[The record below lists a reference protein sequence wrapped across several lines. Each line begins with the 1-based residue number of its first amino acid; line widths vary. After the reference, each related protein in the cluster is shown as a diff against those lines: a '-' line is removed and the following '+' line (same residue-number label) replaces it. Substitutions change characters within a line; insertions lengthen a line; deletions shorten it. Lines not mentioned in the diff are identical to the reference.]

1 MPSHICGN
9 AATHAICGNAAW
21 KRRRC
26 RKTRRNTRAAMPR
39 VESAA
44 VPQRSARRNRLFICL
59 NKLVCFPVMFQ
70 SVLKHILKLFSPEFL
85 WSPKSVSWVPALEHA
100 KNKLFSPYFLWSHEC
115 ESWVPALEHAKNR
128 NCLNKKWM
136 HEKRFG
142 DSKNTR
148 RKHEFGNTQSTKLNI
163 KLKHRKVK
171 FQQTKTQSQ
180 IST

>member
-1 MPSHICGN
+1 MPRH
-9 AATHAICGNAAW
+9 TLY
-21 KRRRC
+21 
-26 RKTRRNTRAAMPR
+26 AAMPHGRGGDAARQAETLWRQCR
-39 VESAA
+39 VW
-44 VPQRSARRNRLFICL
+44 NRLFVCL

-70 SVLKHILKLFSPEFL
+70 SVSKHILSWFSPEFL
-85 WSPKSVSWVPALEHA
+85 WSPKIVSWVPALEHA
-100 KNKLFSPYFLWSHEC
+100 KNKLFSPDFLWSHEC

-163 KLKHRKVK
+163 KLKRRKVK
-171 FQQTKTQSQ
+171 FQQQKNAKSIFNIKSKQQATTLSQ
-180 IST
+180 FPT

>member
-26 RKTRRNTRAAMPR
+26 RKTSRNTLAAMPR

-100 KNKLFSPYFLWSHEC
+100 KNKLFSPDCLWSREC
-115 ESWVPALEHAKNR
+115 ESWVPALEHAKKR
-128 NCLNKKWM
+128 NCLNKNGCM
-136 HEKRFG
+136 
-142 DSKNTR
+142 KNGSETA
-148 RKHEFGNTQSTKLNI
+148 KTHDENMSLETHNQTTK
-163 KLKHRKVK
+163 KRKVNIQHK
-171 FQQTKTQSQ
+171 
-180 IST
+180 I